1 MYIDCHCHLTDEKDF
16 ESVGGVDKAVETAYQ
31 NGVGK
36 MICSGY
42 DLSSSIRA
50 KELAESYPFIYFCA
64 GFHPSE
70 LEKYKDGDLD
80 EIEKLLR
87 HEKCVALGE
96 IGLDYH
102 FDNNPEKAFQKELF
116 IKQLLLADKV
126 GLPIV
131 IHSRDSAQD
140 TLEILTEHKHLLKWG
155 GVMHCY
161 SYSPE
166 MAERFLDLG
175 LHFSFGG
182 PCTFKNANKVV
193 NSVERIPAHRL
204 LSETDCPYLTPV
216 PFRGEFPN
224 TPKHIPVIVE
234 KLAEIKG
241 VSVDEMKNTV
251 YNNAK
256 KLFFKLQ

>member
-16 ESVGGVDKAVETAYQ
+16 ESVGGVEKTVEIAHA
-31 NGVGK
+31 NGVEK

-42 DLSSSIRA
+42 DLASSKRA
-50 KELAESYPFIYFCA
+50 QLLAKKYPFVYFCA

-70 LEKYKDGDLD
+70 LAKYNDGDLD
-80 EIEKLLR
+80 EITKLAKDD
-87 HEKCVALGE
+87 KCVAIGE

-102 FDNNPEKAFQKELF
+102 FDNNPEKSFQKELF
-116 IKQLLLADKV
+116 IKQLRLADEI

-140 TLEILTEHKHLLKWG
+140 TLEILTEHKDLLKKG

-166 MAERFLDLG
+166 MAERFLGLD

-193 NSVERIPAHRL
+193 ESVKSIPAHRI
-204 LSETDCPYLTPV
+204 LSETDCPYLTPA

-241 VSVDEMKNTV
+241 MDGAEMQNQI
-251 YNNAK
+251 YQNAK
-256 KLFFKLQ
+256 NLFFKID

>member
-16 ESVGGVDKAVETAYQ
+16 EAIGGVEKAVQTAYD
-31 NGVGK
+31 NGVGI
-36 MICSGY
+36 MVCSGY
-42 DLSSSIRA
+42 DLASSKRA
-50 KELAESYPFIYFCA
+50 WELSKKYPFVYFCA

-70 LEKYKDGDLD
+70 LAKYKDGDLD
-80 EIEKLLR
+80 EIERLAKDN
-87 HEKCVALGE
+87 KCVAIGE

-102 FDNNPEKAFQKELF
+102 FDNNPEKSFQKELF
-116 IKQLLLADKV
+116 VKQLLLADKL

-140 TLEILTEHKHLLKWG
+140 TLEMLTEQKHLLKKG
-155 GVMHCY
+155 GLMHCY

-166 MAERFLDLG
+166 MAEKFLSLG
-175 LHFSFGG
+175 LYFSFGG

-193 NSVERIPAHRL
+193 ESVKRIPAPRL

-224 TPKHIPVIVE
+224 TPKHIPIIVE

-241 VSVDEMKNTV
+241 IEKEELQNTI
-251 YNNAK
+251 YQNAK
-256 KLFFKLQ
+256 NLFFKLG

>member
-16 ESVGGVDKAVETAYQ
+16 IAIGGVDEAVKTAYEK
-31 NGVGK
+31 GVGI

-42 DLSSSIRA
+42 DLDSSKRA
-50 KELAESYPFIYFCA
+50 WELSKKYPFVYFCA

-70 LEKYKDGDLD
+70 LAKYNEGDFA
-80 EIEKLLR
+80 EIESLLYD
-87 HEKCVALGE
+87 EKCVAVGE

-102 FDNNPEKAFQKELF
+102 FENNPEKAFQKELF
-116 IKQLLLADKV
+116 IKQLQLADKV

-140 TLEILTEHKHLLKWG
+140 TLELLTEYKSLIKKG
-155 GVMHCY
+155 GLMHCY

-193 NSVERIPAHRL
+193 ESVKRIPAHRL
-204 LSETDCPYLTPV
+204 LSETDCPYLTPA

-224 TPKHIPVIVE
+224 TPKHIPIIVE

-241 VSVDEMKNTV
+241 MDTIKMQKII
-251 YNNAK
+251 YDNAK
-256 KLFFKLQ
+256 NLFFKLG